1 MVMMGLQLTDTLPFS
16 TVYLH
21 AMVRDKYGRK
31 MSKSLGNVIDPLEVI
46 NACPLAD
53 LLSKIDE
60 GNLPASEVEK
70 AKEIMKKDFPS
81 GIAECGTDALR
92 FGMLAYTIQGR
103 DINLDI
109 LRVVGYRQFCN
120 KVWNASRFALTYVSD
135 FVPESYSN
143 TRNICKLPD
152 VSTRDL
158 FILSK
163 LNNLIR
169 ECNVNLGDYLFG
181 AVTSALHSFFMYD
194 LCDNYLE
201 FTKPI
206 FKDDSPENANRKR
219 AAQATLYAALETFL
233 RLSHPIMPFV
243 TEELWQ
249 RLPNRSSLTTIDS
262 IMISPYPES
271 FEEWSRPDIEAN
283 MEVVKEAIHVA
294 RSIRTDYK
302 IANHVKPHFFYRH
315 TGPNNFFQDA
325 SLRLD
330 FCTLARGESLSEI
343 ASDLPAPKS
352 CCVKVINDQISL
364 LIDLTGIIDVDI
376 ELARLT
382 KEVERLQPIIENY
395 KKKINATDYAK
406 VPEKVRL
413 DNTEK
418 LAAYDAELQATL
430 SAKAMFEAM
439 K

>member
-1 MVMMGLQLTDTLPFS
+1 MYL
-16 TVYLH
+16 VYLH

-46 NACPLAD
+46 NSCSLDELLA
-53 LLSKIDE
+53 KIDE
-60 GNLPASEVEK
+60 GNLPPSEVEK
-70 AKEIMKKDFPS
+70 AKEVMKKDFPE

-92 FGMLAYTIQGR
+92 FGMLAYTVQGR

-109 LRVVGYRQFCN
+109 QRVVGYRQFCN
-120 KVWNASRFALTYVSD
+120 KVWNATRFALTYVSD

-143 TRNICKLPD
+143 TRSIIRMPD

-163 LNNLIR
+163 LNSLIR

-181 AVTSALHSFFMYD
+181 AVTSALYAFFMYD

-201 FTKPI
+201 FSKVI

-219 AAQATLYAALETFL
+219 AAQATLYSALEIFL
-233 RLSHPIMPFV
+233 RLSHPITPFV

-249 RLPNRSSLTTIDS
+249 RLPNRGVQTASES
-262 IMISPYPES
+262 IMISPYPDTVD
-271 FEEWSRPDIEAN
+271 EWSRPDVEAN
-283 MEVVKEAIHVA
+283 MEIVREAIRGA
-294 RSIRTDYK
+294 RSIRAEYK
-302 IANHVKPHFFYRH
+302 IANHVKPNFYYRY
-315 TGPNNFFQDA
+315 TGSNNFFQDA

-330 FCTLARGESLSEI
+330 FCTLARGERLDEL
-343 ASDLPAPKS
+343 AADLPTPKGY
-352 CCVKVINDQISL
+352 CVKVINEQMSL
-364 LIDLTGIIDVDI
+364 LVDLSGIIDVDI

-382 KEVERLQPIIENY
+382 KEVDRLLPIIDSY
-395 KKKINATDYAK
+395 KKKMSASDYEK

-413 DNTEK
+413 DNKEK
-418 LAAYDAELQATL
+418 LAAYDAELQATIA
-430 SAKAMFEAM
+430 AKAVFEAM